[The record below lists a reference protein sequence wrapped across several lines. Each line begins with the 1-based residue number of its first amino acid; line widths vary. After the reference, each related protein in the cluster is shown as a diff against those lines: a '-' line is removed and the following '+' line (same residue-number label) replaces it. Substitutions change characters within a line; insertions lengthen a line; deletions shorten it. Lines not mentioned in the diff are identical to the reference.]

1 MKRIQKQKQKKNQ
14 EQKQKQREVNIV
26 DDESDDEKFDSDK
39 SFVSQIYYKRSSLL

>member
-14 EQKQKQREVNIV
+14 EQKQREVNIV
-26 DDESDDEKFDSDK
+26 DDESDDEKFDSDT